1 MSFQGS
7 INQLLTMAGTAAMLN
22 PTLRAKAEER
32 RESANLSRREKS
44 LQEGREV
51 EGATVTGLSDAE
63 LEAIENDPKK
73 KAEAEIKE
81 KLAKKT
87 DVELADIAERQF
99 ELNPSQ
105 ESLAKATEARRLAEM
120 PTASEIERKQLE
132 LQSQRQRELAEAQA
146 QAELAARQEEMRPKQ
161 QRRSFKNVQVD
172 FGDGSLGTV
181 GELPKS
187 WQQQLSKQ
195 LKPEQRKRLIAQTEP
210 KEKK

>member
-7 INQLLTMAGTAAMLN
+7 INQLLTMAGTAAMLS

-32 RESANLSRREKS
+32 REAANLSRREQS
-44 LQEGREV
+44 LQEGRKA
-51 EGATVTGLSDAE
+51 EGAAVSGLSDAE
-63 LEAIENDPKK
+63 LEALENDPIKK
-73 KAEAEIKE
+73 KDAEIQE

-87 DVELADIAERQF
+87 DIELADIAERQF
-99 ELNPSQ
+99 QLNPSQ
-105 ESLAKATEARRLAEM
+105 ESLAKVTEARRVAEM
-120 PTASEIERKQLE
+120 PTASEIQLKK
-132 LQSQRQRELAEAQA
+132 LQEQQARISALAQA
-146 QAELAARQEEMRPKQ
+146 SLDNSQEQARPKQ
-161 QRRSFKNVQVD
+161 KRRSFKNVQVD

-187 WQQQLSKQ
+187 WQSQLSKQ